1 MMVQKNQI
9 GEILNLYAKHGWKLR
24 RVLLS
29 AESRKTLGEAA
40 SELFSGADLRDSDL
54 DAAWFARS
62 SKPGDETWELRS
74 MGPEPFALC
83 EVFSEEDEEET
94 REEAMFEM
102 EERLRDRRR

>member
-1 MMVQKNQI
+1 MADKNQI

-29 AESRKTLGEAA
+29 TEAGKKLGESAA
-40 SELFSGADLRDSDL
+40 GLFAGADLRESDL

-62 SKPGDETWELRS
+62 SKPGNDTWELRS
-74 MGPEPFALC
+74 LGPEPFALC
-83 EVFSEEDEEET
+83 EVFSDDDDEET